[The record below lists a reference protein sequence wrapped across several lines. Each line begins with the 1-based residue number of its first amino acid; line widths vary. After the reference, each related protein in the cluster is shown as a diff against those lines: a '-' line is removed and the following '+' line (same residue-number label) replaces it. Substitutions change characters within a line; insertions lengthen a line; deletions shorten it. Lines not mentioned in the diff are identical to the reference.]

1 MKHSTTPSPNRIPP
15 TVILPSRD
23 SICRTRTSSPC
34 ISRRK
39 RKRRPARARR
49 SSFAV
54 KNRPSRSPRD
64 CTEKNCCDPPPGD
77 PPGFFVGCGTYVAH
91 PRAAPKNNPS
101 RFARR
106 GGPPPYGVRPPAPR
120 SLRAVGSPTTNCGN
134 RLIVQPQV
142 VFVRT
147 HVVGSGCRPERC
159 SRAAHSPLRFWR
171 CGRAV
176 RKDGG
181 VTRENRRDGVM
192 TVNGNRSGDGV
203 GGMFHLWDVSFK

>member
-1 MKHSTTPSPNRIPP
+1 MNIKYGIFVVHSRTP
-15 TVILPSRD
+15 
-23 SICRTRTSSPC
+23 
-34 ISRRK
+34 
-39 RKRRPARARR
+39 
-49 SSFAV
+49 
-54 KNRPSRSPRD
+54 
-64 CTEKNCCDPPPGD
+64 
-77 PPGFFVGCGTYVAH
+77 
-91 PRAAPKNNPS
+91 PKNNPS

-120 SLRAVGSPTTNCGN
+120 SLRAVGSPTTNCDN

-142 VFVRT
+142 GFVRT

-181 VTRENRRDGVM
+181 ITRENRRDGEI
-192 TVNGNRSGDGV
+192 TVVEIRSGDGV
-203 GGMFHLWDVSFK
+203 GGMFHLNEYNIWYIHRRTPPIAENGMRRGTSRAPSPTRTQFAALVCRNTGGFYPRCFCSAPSVKNTRLVSEPG